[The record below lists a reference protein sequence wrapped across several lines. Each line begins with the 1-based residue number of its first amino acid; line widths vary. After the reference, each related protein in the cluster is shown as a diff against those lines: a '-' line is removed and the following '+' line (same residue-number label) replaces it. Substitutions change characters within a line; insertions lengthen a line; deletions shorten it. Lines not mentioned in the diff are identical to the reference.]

1 MEKLAITVFSVSTS
15 ILPENTDIGG
25 ILSLIL
31 SIVVYGLGAAAVI
44 GVIVA
49 GIQYATARDNEA
61 QVKAAKTRLF
71 GVVTGLAAWAIMWT
85 ALNWLIPGGLTIT
98 NGNSNNSNNSSDHGT
113 SQTGTDQNPSTP
125 DQSANPS
132 ATNRAD
138 GSEVVTAKDV
148 STGSGNEGWLEI

>member
-1 MEKLAITVFSVSTS
+1 M
-15 ILPENTDIGG
+15 
-25 ILSLIL
+25 
-31 SIVVYGLGAAAVI
+31 
-44 GVIVA
+44 
-49 GIQYATARDNEA
+49 
-61 QVKAAKTRLF
+61 
-71 GVVTGLAAWAIMWT
+71 TGLAAWAIMWT